1 MPAIPGSG
9 RPRNLILTAMIFA
22 VSMTFIDMTI
32 ISIAVPPI
40 QRDLGLSTTGVQW
53 AVNGYLLTLA
63 ALFAFGGRLAD
74 TVGHRAMVMLG
85 VIVFAAAYALC
96 GLTPRG
102 GIAGDW
108 LVTFRAVQGA
118 GGALLYPA
126 ALGIVIQTFPLRQRG
141 RALALFFGAAGA
153 LTVFLV
159 IAGIMAAA
167 ALVACTGLRAGRQEE
182 PGEAGPVP
190 GSQAPH
196 EEARARP

>member
-9 RPRNLILTAMIFA
+9 RSRSLILTAMIFA

-53 AVNGYLLTLA
+53 TVNGYLLTLA

-74 TVGHRAMVMLG
+74 RFGHRRMVTLG
-85 VIVFAAAYALC
+85 VIVFAAASGLC

-102 GIAGDW
+102 DIADGW

-118 GGALLYPA
+118 GGATSPTPRRPYSWSWRASWPPPRSSPSPGCGPDDRKSRARPELYPA
-126 ALGIVIQTFPLRQRG
+126 RRRRAKRPGPGRDQR
-141 RALALFFGAAGA
+141 
-153 LTVFLV
+153 
-159 IAGIMAAA
+159 
-167 ALVACTGLRAGRQEE
+167 
-182 PGEAGPVP
+182 
-190 GSQAPH
+190 
-196 EEARARP
+196 